1 MAIVKVFGYVPG
13 VEDEIDIFNA
23 GVAQWQSKSPVMTRL
38 SVRFTSPALTIK
50 INFMEKI
57 MRHGYRILAWICM
70 IAFFVSIFKDNINQ
84 NFLFFA
90 LVNHALYRVEAV
102 IHVLGKLGIEIE

>member
-1 MAIVKVFGYVPG
+1 
-13 VEDEIDIFNA
+13 
-23 GVAQWQSKSPVMTRL
+23 
-38 SVRFTSPALTIK
+38 
-50 INFMEKI
+50 